1 MTNDRP
7 TSYVTAVTAEQAEA
21 LETLLQS
28 RGCWEFS
35 PLPYARWKAVNRQEK
50 VSVAA
55 YTSGKLV
62 VQGGGTADFVSF
74 LLEPEILHTF
84 TFGLGGEEA
93 ADEPVDPHGGID
105 ESGKGD
111 FFGPLIIAGVYA
123 DAETGPELRKIG
135 CCDSKLIHSSK
146 RIMEL
151 AGKIRAVTG
160 GRYAV
165 VTLYP
170 GTYNRLY
177 REIGNLNRLLAWGHA
192 RTIEN
197 LQEKVPECPR
207 MLSDKFG
214 DERLIQ
220 RALLAR
226 GRTVQMDQRTK
237 AESDVA
243 VAAASILAREQF
255 LKGMAK
261 LSAEVGVPLPRGCGA
276 EVRAVGKKL
285 FETHGAEIFQ
295 RCAKTHFKTCNELT
309 GTPVG
314 EE

>member
-84 TFGLGGEEA
+84 TFGLGGAEA

-197 LQEKVPECPR
+197 LLEKVPECPR
-207 MLSDKFG
+207 
-214 DERLIQ
+214 
-220 RALLAR
+220 
-226 GRTVQMDQRTK
+226 
-237 AESDVA
+237 
-243 VAAASILAREQF
+243 
-255 LKGMAK
+255 
-261 LSAEVGVPLPRGCGA
+261 
-276 EVRAVGKKL
+276 
-285 FETHGAEIFQ
+285 
-295 RCAKTHFKTCNELT
+295 
-309 GTPVG
+309 
-314 EE
+314 

>member
-1 MTNDRP
+1 MPNDRLI
-7 TSYVTAVTAEQAEA
+7 SYVAAITAEQAEA
-21 LETLLQS
+21 LETLLRS
-28 RGCWEFS
+28 RGTWEFA
-35 PLPYARWKAVNRQEK
+35 PLAYARWKAVNRQEK

-84 TFGLGGEEA
+84 TFGLDAAEE
-93 ADEPVDPHGGID
+93 PIDPHGGID

-111 FFGPLIIAGVYA
+111 FFGPLVIAGVYV
-123 DAETGPELRKIG
+123 DAGTGPQLRKIG
-135 CCDSKLIHSSK
+135 CRDSKLIHSSAK
-146 RIMEL
+146 ITEL
-151 AGKIRAVTG
+151 AGKIRTITA

-165 VTLYP
+165 VTLHP
-170 GTYNRLY
+170 ATYNRLY
-177 REIGNLNRLLAWGHA
+177 NQIGNLNRLLAWGHA

-197 LQEKVPECPR
+197 LLEKVPECPR

-226 GRTVQMDQRTK
+226 GRSVQMDQRTK

-243 VAAASILAREQF
+243 VAAASILAREQL

-261 LSAEVGVPLPRGCGA
+261 LSGEVGTALPRGCGA

-309 GTPVG
+309 GAPFK